1 MSGQDI
7 VVIKM
12 DVEVMCLSL
21 SLSPVQNPEKGK
33 IMDRLICGDVGFGK
47 TEVAIRAIFKAVLST
62 LK

>member
-33 IMDRLICGDVGFGK
+33 IMDGVLLSKRSSEGDK
-47 TEVAIRAIFKAVLST
+47 
-62 LK
+62 

>member
-33 IMDRLICGDVGFGK
+33 IMDG
-47 TEVAIRAIFKAVLST
+47 EST
-62 LK
+62 DPRDN

>member
-21 SLSPVQNPEKGK
+21 SLSPVQNPEKGQ
-33 IMDRLICGDVGFGK
+33 IMDGVLLSKRSSEGDK
-47 TEVAIRAIFKAVLST
+47 
-62 LK
+62 